1 MANGNGLNGNDKSK
15 DLVSIS
21 QAALILGVSIDTV
34 RRWDKAG
41 TLSSSR
47 PDGKN
52 RYFSVDELEK
62 TKLEQPLTISE
73 AARTLKISP
82 STLRRLE
89 DKGLISPIRNGHGE
103 RLYDRHT
110 LEKFL
115 DSEYFI
121 RQKEVE
127 EEVLEPLK
135 AAPTIE
141 EAEPQIN
148 QPGVEFAIKRLVSE
162 HHINIHK
169 LREHLGLALGVS
181 AAVLLPLIILVGV
194 LTTAFL
200 VNPESTAKKLSLDY
214 RSIAGSGNAP
224 TAVKA
229 ASTGRIQ
236 SSSEPLSSN
245 KLYAPNSGWKDNL
258 RPFVNVA
265 LFFVKVMDT
274 QKYATATQDIKISDV
289 NSIFQPDKNG
299 GIQSLYT
306 LSLDSSKLSINDQG
320 LVFNLN
326 SDLVQGK
333 RPGTNSGDLAV
344 LPVSGGPGGEI
355 VDDSITTFDI
365 ANGSITGEKLA
376 PGLKLNS
383 GVSNTTIVSGG
394 SSISDIIAGNG
405 LLGGGSSGSV
415 SLSVAAGNGISL
427 IGGAVSINLTTIG
440 STATTSSNSG
450 LEVSPGG
457 LRLIGGCSDSQVLK
471 WNAVSEQW
479 FCATVSGGSGSLTVE
494 ESDGSPVVGSVG
506 TIQFGPA
513 SSSSDEFIV
522 TDQGSGS
529 VRITIGNQIAKLDA
543 DQTFTGV
550 NTFSNSGNSFTGDG
564 SGLTALDASNI
575 SGGTID
581 DSLLST
587 NVTLQGN
594 TFNGASQLVQL
605 TAGGLLP
612 ILDGSNLTNINASYL
627 NGQTD
632 SYYTDASNISGG
644 TLDDLRLS
652 ANVTLQGNT
661 FNGASQLVK
670 LTAGGLLPI
679 LSGANLTSLN
689 ASNISS
695 GTLNDT
701 FLSTNVTVQ
710 GNSFNSASQLVQLT
724 AGGLLPVLNG
734 SNLTNVNVSF
744 NNVTA
749 ATNTNALVIGTG
761 GSLAIS
767 GTGTIAAT
775 STPFSGV
782 TASTNT
788 AALVVGTGGSLAT
801 SGTGTITATA
811 LTANYVANA
820 NTSTLTGLT
829 GGSAGSNAAS
839 LSLALDESTALSG
852 DVSLAAN
859 NEIFGQN
866 GLIFEGSVADTNET
880 FIAVTNPTADHTFT
894 FPDVA
899 SGNVCISNVACIAT
913 SGTASSVPFSGVAA
927 GTNANALVIGTGGS
941 LATSGTGTIAA
952 TSTPFSGVTASTNTA
967 ALVVGTGGSL
977 ATSGTGTITATDVNC
992 TDCVALTTETT
1003 GNYVANVA
1011 NGTGITGGSA
1021 GSEGAALTLA
1031 IDTAAS
1037 LTWTGNETFTP
1048 SGTNN
1053 TTVNGDND
1061 SNMQVTNTFTG
1072 TGPSQTALAV
1082 TLTDNATA
1090 AGTSYGLSVT
1100 NADNGA
1106 NVGVPAALA
1115 YLKNANAAE
1124 TVADGLLVEQTGAGT
1139 LTSGLEVKQTAGAI
1153 TNGLTFTGTFS
1164 KLINSATFNV
1174 SNAGGLTGVATLDTI
1189 TASATGLTFAGAGTI
1204 SSTGSNALTLTGAPL
1219 NLNNSGSGAT
1229 NLGTSTNTGAVTIGN
1244 TSGTFQLISASGGL
1258 NVSTTG
1264 ALTGVAS
1271 IDTITHTATTITFAG
1286 AGTISSTGANALAL
1300 SSSNAL
1306 NLTGA
1311 SPSTWSIGAGNAL
1324 TITSSNFNTTS
1335 TGINSTAIGATTA
1348 STGRFTT
1355 LTETALL
1362 VSNAAPTISSGFGT
1376 SPSISSNNGTA
1387 AFRINVGTGGS
1398 ATSGV
1403 IGLPTAANGWNCYA
1417 TDITTNSTGVFYT
1430 KQTASSTTTAT
1441 IGNFSDVAVATAW
1454 TASNILAVSCFAY

>member
-788 AALVVGTGGSLAT
+788 AALVVGTGGSLTT

-811 LTANYVANA
+811 LTANYVASVA
-820 NTSTLTGLT
+820 TGTGLT
-829 GGSAGSNAAS
+829 GGAAAGNNVAISLGLDVTTTSTTATTSSNSGLEVGADG
-839 LSLALDESTALSG
+839 LRLLGGCTVSTADILKWNGTAWACAADNSG
-852 DVSLAAN
+852 
-859 NEIFGQN
+859 G
-866 GLIFEGSVADTNET
+866 T
-880 FIAVTNPTADHTFT
+880 PTFT
-894 FPDVA
+894 
-899 SGNVCISNVACIAT
+899 SIT
-913 SGTASSVPFSGVAA
+913 T
-927 GTNANALVIGTGGS
+927 GTNANALHIGTGGS
-941 LATSGTGTIAA
+941 LDATGTGTIAA

>member
-471 WNAVSEQW
+471 WNAVS
-479 FCATVSGGSGSLTVE
+479 
-494 ESDGSPVVGSVG
+494 
-506 TIQFGPA
+506 
-513 SSSSDEFIV
+513 
-522 TDQGSGS
+522 
-529 VRITIGNQIAKLDA
+529 
-543 DQTFTGV
+543 
-550 NTFSNSGNSFTGDG
+550 
-564 SGLTALDASNI
+564 
-575 SGGTID
+575 
-581 DSLLST
+581 
-587 NVTLQGN
+587 
-594 TFNGASQLVQL
+594 
-605 TAGGLLP
+605 
-612 ILDGSNLTNINASYL
+612 
-627 NGQTD
+627 
-632 SYYTDASNISGG
+632 
-644 TLDDLRLS
+644 
-652 ANVTLQGNT
+652 
-661 FNGASQLVK
+661 
-670 LTAGGLLPI
+670 
-679 LSGANLTSLN
+679 
-689 ASNISS
+689 
-695 GTLNDT
+695 
-701 FLSTNVTVQ
+701 
-710 GNSFNSASQLVQLT
+710 
-724 AGGLLPVLNG
+724 
-734 SNLTNVNVSF
+734 
-744 NNVTA
+744 
-749 ATNTNALVIGTG
+749 
-761 GSLAIS
+761 
-767 GTGTIAAT
+767 
-775 STPFSGV
+775 
-782 TASTNT
+782 
-788 AALVVGTGGSLAT
+788 
-801 SGTGTITATA
+801 
-811 LTANYVANA
+811 
-820 NTSTLTGLT
+820 
-829 GGSAGSNAAS
+829 
-839 LSLALDESTALSG
+839 
-852 DVSLAAN
+852 
-859 NEIFGQN
+859 
-866 GLIFEGSVADTNET
+866 
-880 FIAVTNPTADHTFT
+880 
-894 FPDVA
+894 
-899 SGNVCISNVACIAT
+899 
-913 SGTASSVPFSGVAA
+913 
-927 GTNANALVIGTGGS
+927 
-941 LATSGTGTIAA
+941 
-952 TSTPFSGVTASTNTA
+952 
-967 ALVVGTGGSL
+967 
-977 ATSGTGTITATDVNC
+977 
-992 TDCVALTTETT
+992 
-1003 GNYVANVA
+1003 
-1011 NGTGITGGSA
+1011 
-1021 GSEGAALTLA
+1021 
-1031 IDTAAS
+1031 
-1037 LTWTGNETFTP
+1037 
-1048 SGTNN
+1048 
-1053 TTVNGDND
+1053 
-1061 SNMQVTNTFTG
+1061 
-1072 TGPSQTALAV
+1072 
-1082 TLTDNATA
+1082 
-1090 AGTSYGLSVT
+1090 
-1100 NADNGA
+1100 
-1106 NVGVPAALA
+1106 
-1115 YLKNANAAE
+1115 
-1124 TVADGLLVEQTGAGT
+1124 
-1139 LTSGLEVKQTAGAI
+1139 
-1153 TNGLTFTGTFS
+1153 
-1164 KLINSATFNV
+1164 
-1174 SNAGGLTGVATLDTI
+1174 
-1189 TASATGLTFAGAGTI
+1189 
-1204 SSTGSNALTLTGAPL
+1204 
-1219 NLNNSGSGAT
+1219 
-1229 NLGTSTNTGAVTIGN
+1229 
-1244 TSGTFQLISASGGL
+1244 
-1258 NVSTTG
+1258 
-1264 ALTGVAS
+1264 
-1271 IDTITHTATTITFAG
+1271 
-1286 AGTISSTGANALAL
+1286 
-1300 SSSNAL
+1300 
-1306 NLTGA
+1306 
-1311 SPSTWSIGAGNAL
+1311 
-1324 TITSSNFNTTS
+1324 
-1335 TGINSTAIGATTA
+1335 
-1348 STGRFTT
+1348 
-1355 LTETALL
+1355 
-1362 VSNAAPTISSGFGT
+1362 
-1376 SPSISSNNGTA
+1376 
-1387 AFRINVGTGGS
+1387 
-1398 ATSGV
+1398 
-1403 IGLPTAANGWNCYA
+1403 
-1417 TDITTNSTGVFYT
+1417 
-1430 KQTASSTTTAT
+1430 
-1441 IGNFSDVAVATAW
+1441 
-1454 TASNILAVSCFAY
+1454 

>member
-927 GTNANALVIGTGGS
+927 GTNTNALVIGTGGS
-941 LATSGTGTIAA
+941 LAISGTGTIAA

>member
-788 AALVVGTGGSLAT
+788 AALVVGTGGSLT
-801 SGTGTITATA
+801 
-811 LTANYVANA
+811 
-820 NTSTLTGLT
+820 
-829 GGSAGSNAAS
+829 
-839 LSLALDESTALSG
+839 
-852 DVSLAAN
+852 
-859 NEIFGQN
+859 
-866 GLIFEGSVADTNET
+866 
-880 FIAVTNPTADHTFT
+880 
-894 FPDVA
+894 
-899 SGNVCISNVACIAT
+899 
-913 SGTASSVPFSGVAA
+913 
-927 GTNANALVIGTGGS
+927 
-941 LATSGTGTIAA
+941 
-952 TSTPFSGVTASTNTA
+952 
-967 ALVVGTGGSL
+967 
-977 ATSGTGTITATDVNC
+977 TSGTGTITATDVNC

>member
-941 LATSGTGTIAA
+941 LAISGTGTIAA